1 MKGKLTFDMLM
12 SKPSKTEIESILIQ
26 AIAALSTQDQFSS
39 MTPWEIFDH
48 VQRTAQEIDKRG

>member
-1 MKGKLTFDMLM
+1 MKGNLTFDELM
-12 SKPSKTEIESILIQ
+12 DKPSKSEVETILIQ

-48 VQRTAQEIDKRG
+48 VKKNAQEIDVL